1 MRSACV
7 LEWLRRHGPVHTL
20 VLEQHLPVHSSGVA
34 ARLTRNVRRALRG
47 IPPMVDRFFD
57 PAVAAPLEELLR
69 HGPFDLA
76 VFEQLWTAPWIQRV
90 RPHCARAILDLHNCE
105 AEFCLAMGG
114 PLAGW
119 FARCADR
126 WERRLMPQF
135 DQVWDPVSVPS
146 GLPLRDVPTAARS
159 IDLAFSGT
167 MAYPPNRDALDW
179 LATEIWP
186 AIRAA
191 RPNTSLAII
200 GKNPEFVPTRLDEDP
215 NVTVTGPVEDA
226 LEWLGKS
233 RIAVVPLRRGSG
245 VSIKLT
251 EGWQAGCAV
260 VATPVGAR
268 GYAAP
273 EAMIQAASTEAISQA
288 ILDLLAD
295 DGQRERLAHAG
306 RQHFEE
312 HYSWPVVFALLDQRL
327 TETVPV

>member
-1 MRSACV
+1 MRSACI
-7 LEWLRRHGPVHTL
+7 LEWLRQRGPVHTL
-20 VLEQHLPVHSSGVA
+20 VLEQHLPVHSTSVA
-34 ARLTRNVRRALRG
+34 ARLTRNVGRALRG

-69 HGPFDLA
+69 QGPFDLA
-76 VFEQLWTAPWIQRV
+76 VFEQLWTAPWIEQV
-90 RPHCARAILDLHNCE
+90 RPHCALAILNLHNCE

-126 WERRLMPQF
+126 WEHRLIPQF
-135 DQVWDPVSVPS
+135 DQVWDPVSIPS
-146 GLPLRDVPTAARS
+146 GLPLRPVPIGSRTF
-159 IDLAFSGT
+159 DLAFSGT

-191 RPNTSLAII
+191 RPETRLVII
-200 GKNPEFVPTRLDEDP
+200 GKNPEFVPARLSADS
-215 NVTVTGPVEDA
+215 NVAITGPVDDA
-226 LEWLGKS
+226 LVWLGRA
-233 RIAVVPLRRGSG
+233 RIALVPLRRGSG
-245 VSIKLT
+245 VSVKVA
-251 EGWQAGCAV
+251 EAWQAGCALV
-260 VATPVGAR
+260 TTPVGAR

-273 EAMIQAASTEAISQA
+273 DAMIQAASGEAISRV

-295 DGQRERLAHAG
+295 DGRRERLAREG

-312 HYSWPVVFALLDQRL
+312 HYSWPAVFALLDQRL
-327 TETVPV
+327 AELVTA

>member
-7 LEWLRRHGPVHTL
+7 LEWLRRRGPVHTL
-20 VLEQHLPVHSSGVA
+20 VLEQHLPVHSTSVA
-34 ARLTRNVRRALRG
+34 ARLTRNVGRALRG

-57 PAVAAPLEELLR
+57 PAVAGPLEEVLR
-69 HGPFDLA
+69 HGPFDMA
-76 VFEQLWTAPWIQRV
+76 VFEQLWTASWIDRV
-90 RPHCARAILDLHNCE
+90 RPHSARAILNLHNCE

-119 FARCADR
+119 FARCGDR
-126 WERRLMPQF
+126 WEQRLIPQF

-146 GLPLRDVPTAARS
+146 GLPMRPVPDGQRPF
-159 IDLAFSGT
+159 DLAFSGT

-191 RPNTSLAII
+191 RPDTRFVII
-200 GKNPEFVPTRLDEDP
+200 GKDPEFVPKRLSEDA
-215 NVTVTGPVEDA
+215 NVKVTGPVADA
-226 LEWLGKS
+226 LDWLGQA
-233 RIAVVPLRRGSG
+233 RVAVVPLRRGSG
-245 VSIKLT
+245 VSVKVA
-251 EGWQAGCAV
+251 EAWQAGCALV
-260 VATPVGAR
+260 STPVGAR

-273 EAMIQAASTEAISQA
+273 EALIQAASSEGISQV

-295 DGQRERLAHAG
+295 DSRRERLARAG

-312 HYSWPVVFALLDQRL
+312 QYSWPAVFRLLDQRL
-327 TETVPV
+327 AEVVTA